1 MEGVG
6 RLNWAPRLARCCLDA
21 TIVKSSPYSSSFC
34 LLLGSS
40 VLLIGVAHAQIGVS
54 PEAAPGRDES
64 PNNAPPI
71 IIPAPTATPAPAPAA
86 TPTPGAAPTDVTP
99 GTTATPGTAT
109 GLPATSQLTAKRVAY
124 EGGTIIAQGDETN
137 PVIFRSGLGRLQAT
151 EVRLDTVAQTVTA
164 TGSVQLEREVVV
176 ARHELQARHL
186 MPLERR
192 DRVTETVFGQNLV
205 FDFKTQIGSLDK
217 GVLKTAQV
225 DFRADR
231 LEINGQKYTARNAVI
246 RPGGLSDEELK
257 IYGTPPLNLRAREI
271 SIRRDTRNNRI
282 SIGAKGAGLYFKST
296 RILPLPTAFL
306 RYGTGNN
313 DSQFSVTPRVGYN
326 SSDGL
331 LVAGRFGL
339 ALARDPRQL
348 SLNANLGL
356 SQRVGFRGGAT
367 LSTTQSWGDLRLS
380 AQRLDVIQTQLTNT
394 IELDRKPEVTYQSPA
409 FGVFDIPH
417 LGRSGFSLDAGYGR
431 FTERSRDNDDPIGPV
446 SSDRTQARLLFTTR
460 LAPQAGPFLRA
471 FASTSHYSRAST
483 HYDATGV
490 ELGYGGKLLQRVS
503 GEVSLRLT
511 DVNGQTPFRFDLI
524 EIPRELRTTFDVEV
538 TPRYLLPFDIRY
550 DLDQSK
556 VRDTTFGILRS
567 YKVFAYGVV
576 YQTSRH
582 DLRLEVRSG
591 F

>member
-1 MEGVG
+1 M
-6 RLNWAPRLARCCLDA
+6 
-21 TIVKSSPYSSSFC
+21 KSSPYSSSLC

-40 VLLIGVAHAQIGVS
+40 LLVAGVARAQVGFS
-54 PEAAPGRDES
+54 PEAVPARDEAQGK
-64 PNNAPPI
+64 APTLVV
-71 IIPAPTATPAPAPAA
+71 PAPTATPIPTVPGV
-86 TPTPGAAPTDVTP
+86 TPTPDATTGTPPMPAPDSTAAI
-99 GTTATPGTAT
+99 
-109 GLPATSQLTAKRVAY
+109 PASSQLTAKRVAY
-124 EGGTIIAQGDETN
+124 EGGTIIAQGDEIN
-137 PVIFRSGLGRLQAT
+137 PVIFRSGMGRLQAT
-151 EVRLDTVAQTVTA
+151 EVRLDTVAQTVNA
-164 TGSVQLEREVVV
+164 TGGVQLEREIVVS
-176 ARHELQARHL
+176 RRELRSNQL
-186 MPLERR
+186 LPLSRQ
-192 DRVTETVFGQNLV
+192 DRVTETAFGQNLT
-205 FDFKTQIGSLDK
+205 FNFKTQIGSLDK
-217 GVLKTAQV
+217 GVLRTSQV

-231 LEINGQKYTARNAVI
+231 LEINGQKYTARQAVI

-257 IYGTPPLNLRAREI
+257 IYGTPPLNLRARVI
-271 SIRRDTRNNRI
+271 SVRRDARANRVSI
-282 SIGAKGAGLYFKST
+282 SAKGAGLYFKST
-296 RILPLPTAFL
+296 RILPLPSAVL

-331 LVAGRFGL
+331 LVAGRFGV

-348 SLNANLGL
+348 SLDANLGI

-367 LSTTQSWGDLRLS
+367 LSSSQSWGDLRLS
-380 AQRLDVIQTQLTNT
+380 AQRLDVVQTQLTNK
-394 IELDRKPEVTYQSPA
+394 IELDRKPEITYRSPA
-409 FGVFDIPH
+409 FGVFAIPRV
-417 LGRSGFSLDAGYGR
+417 GRAGFSLDAGYGR
-431 FTERSRDNDDPIGPV
+431 FTERSRDDENPFGPV

-460 LAPQAGPFLRA
+460 LDPQAGPFLRA
-471 FASTSHYSRAST
+471 FAATSHYSRAST

-490 ELGYGGKLLQRVS
+490 EFGYAGQLLQRVS

-511 DVNGQTPFRFDLI
+511 DVSGQTPFRFDLI

-538 TPRYLLPFDIRY
+538 TPRYVLPFDIRY

-576 YQTSRH
+576 YQTARH